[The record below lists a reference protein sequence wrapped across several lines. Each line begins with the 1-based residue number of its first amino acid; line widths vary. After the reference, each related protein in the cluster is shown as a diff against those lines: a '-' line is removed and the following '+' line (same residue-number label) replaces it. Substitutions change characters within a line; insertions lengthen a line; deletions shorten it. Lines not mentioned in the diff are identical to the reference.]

1 MAWPLSPTCPTT
13 SPPTSPL
20 AFSASGVSGTNSS
33 TIAVSPAAAA
43 QLVFITQ
50 PGSTTY
56 GSALSPQPV
65 LKTRD
70 SFGNDSTVGL
80 GASQLVTLSV
90 SAGTG
95 SLLGTAS
102 LDIGTAAGNGTVSFA
117 GLQVS
122 MAGTGK
128 QLSASAAAI
137 PTSALSSS
145 FNVNQATV
153 TGSITANNKIYDG
166 TTAATI
172 ATRALSGALAGDD
185 VSLSG
190 GTASFASKSVGTA
203 RTVTA
208 TGLTPQRR
216 RRRQLST
223 GFDQRHGRWPTSPRA
238 LADVSATGV
247 NKAYDGTT
255 QRRPSPCPITAWPAT
270 ALTTSYTS
278 ASFADKNVGTAKT
291 GQLSAVSRSAAPMRP
306 TTRPIPPPA
315 PPPTSP
321 PAR

>member
-1 MAWPLSPTCPTT
+1 
-13 SPPTSPL
+13 
-20 AFSASGVSGTNSS
+20 AFSASGLTGTNSS

-43 QLVFITQ
+43 QLVFTTQ

-56 GSALSPQPV
+56 GAALSPQPV

-80 GASQLVTLSV
+80 GASQLVTLTV
-90 SAGTG
+90 STGTG

-102 LDIGTAAGNGTVSFA
+102 QDIGTAAGNGIVSFA

-137 PTSALSSS
+137 ATSALSSS
-145 FNVNQATV
+145 FNVSQATV

-172 ATRALSGALAGDD
+172 TSRTLNGVIGSDD

-190 GTASFASKSVGTA
+190 
-203 RTVTA
+203 
-208 TGLTPQRR
+208 
-216 RRRQLST
+216 
-223 GFDQRHGRWPTSPRA
+223 
-238 LADVSATGV
+238 
-247 NKAYDGTT
+247 
-255 QRRPSPCPITAWPAT
+255 
-270 ALTTSYTS
+270 
-278 ASFADKNVGTAKT
+278 
-291 GQLSAVSRSAAPMRP
+291 
-306 TTRPIPPPA
+306 
-315 PPPTSP
+315 
-321 PAR
+321 